1 VSKFSLYAILTLRG
15 VFKTRTG
22 QLEKAL
28 KAGKCSTQVVVNA
41 EKVSKV
47 ILSSI
52 LSSHCFFIS

>member
-1 VSKFSLYAILTLRG
+1 MSITYRIHSIWSLLKLRRE
-15 VFKTRTG
+15 FETRTG

-47 ILSSI
+47 II
-52 LSSHCFFIS
+52 